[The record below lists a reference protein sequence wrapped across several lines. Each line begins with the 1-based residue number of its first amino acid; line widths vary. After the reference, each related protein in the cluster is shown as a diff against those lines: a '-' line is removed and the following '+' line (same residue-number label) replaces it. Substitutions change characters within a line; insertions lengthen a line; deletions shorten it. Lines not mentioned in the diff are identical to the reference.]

1 MYFLIQLLT
10 QACFLRNFLMLEGK
24 TYPCSIFKTT
34 LLCGNAL
41 LPAVAFDSLKPEP
54 CLLLH
59 KNEWQLHLAGKS
71 VWFGLNSALTVTA
84 NSELQVWM
92 FLKEDG
98 LVFFRVSSHS
108 NEQGLGK
115 KFQTSR
121 IIP

>member
-59 KNEWQLHLAGKS
+59 KNEWQLQLAGKF

-84 NSELQVWM
+84 NSELQVCM
-92 FLKEDG
+92 LLKEDC
-98 LVFFRVSSHS
+98 LVFFWVASHS